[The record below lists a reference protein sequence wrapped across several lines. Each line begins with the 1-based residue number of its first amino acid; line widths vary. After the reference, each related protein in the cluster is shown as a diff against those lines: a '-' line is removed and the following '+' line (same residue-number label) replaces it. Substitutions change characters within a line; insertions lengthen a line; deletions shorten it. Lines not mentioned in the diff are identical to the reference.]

1 MKPPAFIQE
10 PAPVNIRSQVLDTAK
25 SIVSGARET
34 TYGGPESSFTAIA
47 ELWTAYLGRPVHV
60 QDVALMMALMKIAR
74 LKSTQGV
81 HWDSWVDLAGYAAC
95 GAECV
100 FPSAQE

>member
-1 MKPPAFIQE
+1 MTNPTRTQILQSA
-10 PAPVNIRSQVLDTAK
+10 TA
-25 SIVSGARET
+25 IVQGEREQS
-34 TYGGPESSFTAIA
+34 YGGPESSFTAIA
-47 ELWTAYLGRPVHV
+47 ELWTAYLGRPVHA

-74 LKSTQGV
+74 LKTAQGV